1 MDYAEEALAEHITKT
16 KIEELKKE
24 RNQLKKKLLSDKY
37 KEYKD
42 EDFKKDAEFRAT
54 VKRMNSVTKELREQ
68 NEIMHFGRVLT
79 EEEREEYYIDM
90 GKKASKMGE
99 EYARMEELI
108 AKQEQREA
116 ELKEPYEDYIKSQE
130 EMDAIEEKIFPRKQ
144 ITVRIF
150 PNTHK
155 KLKMMATSEG
165 TTLEKA
171 ATSIVENEI
180 YDMDIVKYVADEIKT
195 AEQMEEATEGAL
207 YGDPYYFQLSIED
220 SDKHTYDMNDKVL
233 KKGNPRK
240 RINVKVYQKTHLKLK
255 IMAAIQDRSLNDL
268 VSSIIEEEIG
278 EENKI
283 NSSKL
288 MDEILEYDED
298 ENS

>member
-37 KEYKD
+37 KDYKD

-116 ELKEPYEDYIKSQE
+116 EMKQPYTDYINSLE
-130 EMDAIEEKIFPRKQ
+130 EADAIEEKIFPKKQ

-155 KLKMMATSEG
+155 KLKTIATSEG

-195 AEQMEEATEGAL
+195 AEEMEEFSGGAL
-207 YGDPYYFQLSIED
+207 YGDPYYFQLSKED
-220 SDKHTYDMNDKVL
+220 GDKHTYDMNDKVL

-268 VSSIIEEEIG
+268 VSSIIEDEIG
-278 EENKI
+278 EENNI
-283 NSSKL
+283 DSLKL
-288 MDEILEYDED
+288 MDEILEYKED
-298 ENS
+298 KE